1 MVMSVNTNISSLN
14 AQKNL
19 ATSQSKLATAIERLS
34 SGMRI
39 NSAKDDAAGLA
50 ISTRFT
56 TQINGLNQAVSNAND
71 GISLAQTTE
80 SALNEVTNNMQRIRT
95 LAVQSANATNSDS
108 DRAAL
113 DAEVQQRLAEITRI
127 SQQTT
132 FNGRH
137 VLDGTFGSA
146 AFQIGANVGE
156 TISVNMTQGAGASQI
171 GQIATSKTGDIS
183 AAFSS
188 GAAGLNLAAG
198 DLTIDMGAGA
208 GAVDVAAGNYTDAA
222 SLVAAINTAAG
233 STVAAVS
240 GNEIA
245 FTNSTGN
252 AITFGGAA
260 NPLGVTSVAAQTTGA
275 PVVTNG
281 TADSTGLAAKLTT
294 GFTLDGTTN
303 SLTIDAGGGG
313 TVVAPATYN
322 DAQDFAD
329 AINAAYNTDA
339 GTTGKVF
346 ATVVGGELHFE
357 NDDTG
362 NAVSMTG
369 AGTSAGLVPTTVA
382 AASSAPGG
390 TVDGTAT
397 STGVNAAVTAA
408 SSAVPL
414 TLANGDLTINGTD
427 MEGTYKDAQSLVD
440 AINSKGISGVSAYY
454 DADSKSVH
462 LNSQQALTV
471 AGTRAGATGPNPGD
485 PVGLNFAGAGAEI
498 ATASNLAASDVKT
511 VAGANDTISR
521 IDAALGTISSMRS
534 DLGAVQNRFTS
545 TIANLQTI
553 SQNLSAS
560 RSQIQ
565 DADFAAETANMSS
578 ANILQQAGVSVL
590 AQANATTQSVL
601 KLLQ

>member
-14 AQKNL
+14 AQNNL
-19 ATSQSKLATAIERLS
+19 AKSQSKLSTAIERLS

-156 TISVNMTQGAGASQI
+156 TISVNLSQGAGSTQV
-171 GQIATSKTGDIS
+171 GQMATSATSDLS
-183 AAFSS
+183 SLFTTAATAATAGTVAGGTVADATAAVAFTIGSDS
-188 GAAGLNLAAG
+188 VSVAAGSADLTALVASINTQLAAG
-198 DLTIDMGAGA
+198 S
-208 GAVDVAAGNYTDAA
+208 GNYTAA
-222 SLVAAINTAAG
+222 
-233 STVAAVS
+233 
-240 GNEIA
+240 
-245 FTNSTGN
+245 
-252 AITFGGAA
+252 
-260 NPLGVTSVAAQTTGA
+260 
-275 PVVTNG
+275 
-281 TADSTGLAAKLTT
+281 
-294 GFTLDGTTN
+294 
-303 SLTIDAGGGG
+303 
-313 TVVAPATYN
+313 
-322 DAQDFAD
+322 
-329 AINAAYNTDA
+329 
-339 GTTGKVF
+339 
-346 ATVVGGELHFE
+346 
-357 NDDTG
+357 
-362 NAVSMTG
+362 
-369 AGTSAGLVPTTVA
+369 
-382 AASSAPGG
+382 
-390 TVDGTAT
+390 VDGTAVKLTAVNPGADTMAT
-397 STGVNAAVTAA
+397 SGLTGITFGAATAGTD
-408 SSAVPL
+408 AVAAGTTSL
-414 TLANGDLTINGTD
+414 TLATGDLTVDSTD
-427 MEGTYKDAQSLVD
+427 MAGTYKDAQSLVD
-440 AINSKGISGVSAYY
+440 AINSKGITGVSAYY
-454 DADSKSVH
+454 DSTSGAVH
-462 LNSQQALTV
+462 LNSQTALTV
-471 AGTRAGATGPNPGD
+471 DGTKAAAGAGNLG
-485 PVGLNFAGAGAEI
+485 FAGAGATAI
-498 ATASNLAASDVKT
+498 ATGGNLASSNVKT
-511 VAGANDTISR
+511 VSGANDTISR

-534 DLGAVQNRFTS
+534 DLGAVQNRFDS

-553 SQNLSAS
+553 SQNLSSS

>member
-14 AQKNL
+14 AQNNL
-19 ATSQSKLATAIERLS
+19 AKSQSKLATAIERLS

-113 DAEVQQRLAEITRI
+113 DAEVQQRLSEITRI

-156 TISVNMTQGAGASQI
+156 TISVNLSQGAGAKQI
-171 GQIATSKTGDIS
+171 GQMATSSTGDISGLFLSGASAATASVATVNGVAGFDYSATSKTFTVDGNTVSLNAAYATQGAMVTAVQGQLDATASGKYTVAASGANGFTITTTATGAS
-183 AAFSS
+183 SAMTIGGADAAFVNTNVA
-188 GAAGLNLAAG
+188 GTDAVAGTAADLTLATG
-198 DLTIDMGAGA
+198 DLTID
-208 GAVDVAAGNYTDAA
+208 
-222 SLVAAINTAAG
+222 
-233 STVAAVS
+233 
-240 GNEIA
+240 
-245 FTNSTGN
+245 
-252 AITFGGAA
+252 
-260 NPLGVTSVAAQTTGA
+260 
-275 PVVTNG
+275 
-281 TADSTGLAAKLTT
+281 
-294 GFTLDGTTN
+294 
-303 SLTIDAGGGG
+303 
-313 TVVAPATYN
+313 
-322 DAQDFAD
+322 
-329 AINAAYNTDA
+329 
-339 GTTGKVF
+339 
-346 ATVVGGELHFE
+346 
-357 NDDTG
+357 
-362 NAVSMTG
+362 
-369 AGTSAGLVPTTVA
+369 
-382 AASSAPGG
+382 
-390 TVDGTAT
+390 
-397 STGVNAAVTAA
+397 
-408 SSAVPL
+408 
-414 TLANGDLTINGTD
+414 GTD
-427 MEGTYKDAQSLVD
+427 MAGSYKDAQSLVD
-440 AINSKGISGVSAYY
+440 AINAKGISGVAAYY
-454 DADSKSVH
+454 DSSSKSVH
-462 LNSQQALTV
+462 LNAQSALTV
-471 AGTRAGATGPNPGD
+471 DGTK
-485 PVGLNFAGAGAEI
+485 AGAGAGNLGFANAG
-498 ATASNLAASDVKT
+498 ATAIAIGGDLASSNVKT
-511 VAGANDTISR
+511 VSGANDTISR
-521 IDAALGTISSMRS
+521 IDAALSTISSMRS

-553 SQNLSAS
+553 SQNLNSS

>member
-14 AQKNL
+14 AQQNL
-19 ATSQSKLATAIERLS
+19 AKSQSKLATAIERLS

-127 SQQTT
+127 ASQTT

-156 TISVNMTQGAGASQI
+156 TISVNLSQGAGAKQV
-171 GQIATSKTGDIS
+171 GQMASSATGDLTSMFTVS
-183 AAFSS
+183 AASPGTAVS
-188 GAAGLNLAAG
+188 LAVGASTTIAAG
-198 DLTIDMGAGA
+198 DLTIGGTA
-208 GAVDVAAGNYTDAA
+208 VAAGTYTGTQFA
-222 SLVAAINTAAG
+222 AAIQTA
-233 STVAAVS
+233 
-240 GNEIA
+240 
-245 FTNSTGN
+245 
-252 AITFGGAA
+252 GGA
-260 NPLGVTSVAAQTTGA
+260 GVTATFDSTSNKITISNTNATAVALAGTARATYFSATSVAAQTPA
-275 PVVTNG
+275 
-281 TADSTGLAAKLTT
+281 STGT
-294 GFTLDGTTN
+294 
-303 SLTIDAGGGG
+303 
-313 TVVAPATYN
+313 
-322 DAQDFAD
+322 
-329 AINAAYNTDA
+329 
-339 GTTGKVF
+339 
-346 ATVVGGELHFE
+346 
-357 NDDTG
+357 
-362 NAVSMTG
+362 
-369 AGTSAGLVPTTVA
+369 
-382 AASSAPGG
+382 
-390 TVDGTAT
+390 
-397 STGVNAAVTAA
+397 
-408 SSAVPL
+408 L
-414 TLANGDLTINGTD
+414 TLATGDLTIQSASGGAAVDMNGTY
-427 MEGTYKDAQSLVD
+427 TSAQSLVD
-440 AINSKGISGVSAYY
+440 AINSKGVAGVSAYY
-454 DADSKSVH
+454 DSTSHQIH
-462 LNSQQALTV
+462 LNSQSALTV
-471 AGTRAGATGPNPGD
+471 NGAKSGTGAGNLGFSGAGAT
-485 PVGLNFAGAGAEI
+485 AI
-498 ATASNLAASDVKT
+498 ATGGTLAASDVKT
-511 VAGANDTISR
+511 VSGANDTISR
-521 IDAALGTISSMRS
+521 IDAALSTISSMRS
-534 DLGAVQNRFTS
+534 DLGAVQNRFQS

-601 KLLQ
+601 KLLH

>member
-19 ATSQSKLATAIERLS
+19 ATSQSKLSTAIERLS

-56 TQINGLNQAVSNAND
+56 TQINGLNQAVANAND

-113 DAEVQQRLAEITRI
+113 DAEVQQRLGEITRI

-137 VLDGTFGSA
+137 VLDGSFGSA

-156 TISVNMTQGAGASQI
+156 TITVNLSQGAGSSDV
-171 GQIATSKTGDIS
+171 GQAAVSTSGDIS
-183 AAFSS
+183 AMFPAAVAGSPGTPPVPGSVTTTVDLTTVLS
-188 GAAGLNLAAG
+188 GAGVVVGAG
-198 DLTIDMGAGA
+198 DLTVGGTDVGAA
-208 GAVDVAAGNYTDAA
+208 TYSDGAVLATAIATAGGADVSASFDAGTGLLTITNANE
-222 SLVAAINTAAG
+222 SNPVALGGTNA
-233 STVAAVS
+233 AAV
-240 GNEIA
+240 
-245 FTNSTGN
+245 
-252 AITFGGAA
+252 FGA
-260 NPLGVTSVAAQTTGA
+260 GVTSVVAQTPA
-275 PVVTNG
+275 
-281 TADSTGLAAKLTT
+281 
-294 GFTLDGTTN
+294 
-303 SLTIDAGGGG
+303 
-313 TVVAPATYN
+313 VAP
-322 DAQDFAD
+322 
-329 AINAAYNTDA
+329 
-339 GTTGKVF
+339 
-346 ATVVGGELHFE
+346 
-357 NDDTG
+357 
-362 NAVSMTG
+362 G
-369 AGTSAGLVPTTVA
+369 AGTPAGLTL
-382 AASSAPGG
+382 G
-390 TVDGTAT
+390 T
-397 STGVNAAVTAA
+397 
-408 SSAVPL
+408 
-414 TLANGDLTINGTD
+414 GDLTINGID
-427 MEGTYKDAQSLVD
+427 MAGSYADAQAFVSKV
-440 AINSKGISGVSAYY
+440 NSMGIDGVSAFY
-454 DADSKSVH
+454 DSGSKSFGINS
-462 LNSQQALTV
+462 LNELTIDG
-471 AGTRAGATGPNPGD
+471 AESGASGLNFSGAGATPIAADGSL
-485 PVGLNFAGAGAEI
+485 VG
-498 ATASNLAASDVKT
+498 SNVNT
-511 VAGANDTISR
+511 VTGANQVITR
-521 IDAALGTISSMRS
+521 IDAALSTISGMRS

-560 RSQIQ
+560 RSQIL

>member
-19 ATSQSKLATAIERLS
+19 AVSQSKLATAIERLS

-137 VLDGTFGSA
+137 VLDGSFGSA

-156 TISVNMTQGAGASQI
+156 TISVNLSQGASAAQV
-171 GQIATSKTGDIS
+171 GQIAS
-183 AAFSS
+183 A
-188 GAAGLNLAAG
+188 
-198 DLTIDMGAGA
+198 
-208 GAVDVAAGNYTDAA
+208 
-222 SLVAAINTAAG
+222 
-233 STVAAVS
+233 
-240 GNEIA
+240 
-245 FTNSTGN
+245 
-252 AITFGGAA
+252 
-260 NPLGVTSVAAQTTGA
+260 
-275 PVVTNG
+275 
-281 TADSTGLAAKLTT
+281 
-294 GFTLDGTTN
+294 
-303 SLTIDAGGGG
+303 
-313 TVVAPATYN
+313 
-322 DAQDFAD
+322 
-329 AINAAYNTDA
+329 
-339 GTTGKVF
+339 
-346 ATVVGGELHFE
+346 
-357 NDDTG
+357 
-362 NAVSMTG
+362 
-369 AGTSAGLVPTTVA
+369 TSASGVF
-382 AASSAPGG
+382 
-390 TVDGTAT
+390 TAT
-397 STGVNAAVTAA
+397 SATTAVIGTAAVTVASATAATDFTFAGVSVNVAANASGTYATMAADVDAQLNTGATAGKYAVTASAGGLVITQKTATTDAMAVTAGTNAAVGTVTAGVTGVA
-408 SSAVPL
+408 VGDPTSLVLAADGSDFSLQAGSGSAV
-414 TLANGDLTINGTD
+414 TFS
-427 MEGTYKDAQSLVD
+427 GTYKDAAALAT
-440 AINSKGISGVSAYY
+440 AINAKGISGVSAF
-454 DADSKSVH
+454 ADQDGKLH
-462 LNSQQALTV
+462 LASQEALTV
-471 AGTRAGATGPNPGD
+471 GGTKGIGT
-485 PVGLNFAGAGAEI
+485 GAGDLGFN
-498 ATASNLAASDVKT
+498 ATNAVGGDLANANVKT

-521 IDAALGTISSMRS
+521 IDSALGTISSMRS

-590 AQANATTQSVL
+590 AQANASTQSVL

>member
-14 AQKNL
+14 AQNNL
-19 ATSQSKLATAIERLS
+19 AKSQSKLSTAIERLS

-113 DAEVQQRLAEITRI
+113 DAEVQQRLSEITRI

-156 TISVNMTQGAGASQI
+156 TISVNLSQGAGAKQV
-171 GQIATSKTGDIS
+171 GQMATSASSDVSSLFVSGAS
-183 AAFSS
+183 AATAGSVAGGTVADPTAAVGFTIGSDTVS
-188 GAAGLNLAAG
+188 VAAGSADLTALVASINTELSVAGGGSGKYTAAVDGTAVKLTAVSAGADSMATSGLTGITFGAATAGTDAVAGTASDLTLATG
-198 DLTIDMGAGA
+198 DLTID
-208 GAVDVAAGNYTDAA
+208 
-222 SLVAAINTAAG
+222 
-233 STVAAVS
+233 
-240 GNEIA
+240 
-245 FTNSTGN
+245 
-252 AITFGGAA
+252 
-260 NPLGVTSVAAQTTGA
+260 
-275 PVVTNG
+275 
-281 TADSTGLAAKLTT
+281 
-294 GFTLDGTTN
+294 
-303 SLTIDAGGGG
+303 
-313 TVVAPATYN
+313 
-322 DAQDFAD
+322 
-329 AINAAYNTDA
+329 
-339 GTTGKVF
+339 
-346 ATVVGGELHFE
+346 
-357 NDDTG
+357 
-362 NAVSMTG
+362 
-369 AGTSAGLVPTTVA
+369 
-382 AASSAPGG
+382 
-390 TVDGTAT
+390 
-397 STGVNAAVTAA
+397 
-408 SSAVPL
+408 
-414 TLANGDLTINGTD
+414 GTD
-427 MEGTYKDAQSLVD
+427 MAGSYKDAQSLVD
-440 AINSKGISGVSAYY
+440 AINSKGIAGVSAYY
-454 DADSKSVH
+454 DSSSKQVH
-462 LNSQQALTV
+462 LNSQDALTV
-471 AGTRAGATGPNPGD
+471 DGTKAAAGAGNLGFSGAGATAIAIGGD
-485 PVGLNFAGAGAEI
+485 L
-498 ATASNLAASDVKT
+498 ASSNVKT
-511 VAGANDTISR
+511 VSGANDTISR
-521 IDAALGTISSMRS
+521 IDAALSTISSMRS
-534 DLGAVQNRFTS
+534 DLGAVQNRFDS

-553 SQNLSAS
+553 SQNLSSS

>member
-19 ATSQSKLATAIERLS
+19 ASSQSKLATAISRLS

-113 DAEVQQRLAEITRI
+113 DAEVQQRLSEITRI

-137 VLDGTFGSA
+137 VLDGSFGSA

-156 TISVNMTQGAGASQI
+156 TISVNLSQGAGAKQV
-171 GQIATSKTGDIS
+171 GQMATSASSDLSSLFVSGAS
-183 AAFSS
+183 AATAGSVAGGTVTDPTAAVAFTIGGDSVS
-188 GAAGLNLAAG
+188 VAAGSADLTALVASINTDLSVAGGGSGKYTAAVDGTAVKLTAVSAGADSMATSGLTGITFGAATAGTDAVAGTASDLTLATG
-198 DLTIDMGAGA
+198 DLTID
-208 GAVDVAAGNYTDAA
+208 
-222 SLVAAINTAAG
+222 
-233 STVAAVS
+233 
-240 GNEIA
+240 
-245 FTNSTGN
+245 
-252 AITFGGAA
+252 
-260 NPLGVTSVAAQTTGA
+260 
-275 PVVTNG
+275 
-281 TADSTGLAAKLTT
+281 
-294 GFTLDGTTN
+294 
-303 SLTIDAGGGG
+303 
-313 TVVAPATYN
+313 
-322 DAQDFAD
+322 
-329 AINAAYNTDA
+329 
-339 GTTGKVF
+339 
-346 ATVVGGELHFE
+346 
-357 NDDTG
+357 
-362 NAVSMTG
+362 
-369 AGTSAGLVPTTVA
+369 
-382 AASSAPGG
+382 
-390 TVDGTAT
+390 
-397 STGVNAAVTAA
+397 
-408 SSAVPL
+408 
-414 TLANGDLTINGTD
+414 GTD
-427 MEGTYKDAQSLVD
+427 MAGSYKDAQSLVD
-440 AINSKGISGVSAYY
+440 AINSKGITGVSAYY
-454 DADSKSVH
+454 DSSSKQVH
-462 LNSQQALTV
+462 LNSQTALTV
-471 AGTRAGATGPNPGD
+471 DGTKAAAGTGNLG
-485 PVGLNFAGAGAEI
+485 FAGAGATAI
-498 ATASNLAASDVKT
+498 ATGGDLASSNVKT
-511 VAGANDTISR
+511 VSGANDTISR

-534 DLGAVQNRFTS
+534 DLGAVQNRFDS

-553 SQNLSAS
+553 SQNLSSS

-590 AQANATTQSVL
+590 AQANASTQSVL

>member
-14 AQKNL
+14 AQNNL
-19 ATSQSKLATAIERLS
+19 AKSQSKLSTAIERLS

-113 DAEVQQRLAEITRI
+113 DAEVQQRLSEITRI

-156 TISVNMTQGAGASQI
+156 TISVNLSQGAGAKQV
-171 GQIATSKTGDIS
+171 GQMATSATGDLGSLFTTAGS
-183 AAFSS
+183 AATAGSVAGGTVADPTAAVAFTIGGDSVS
-188 GAAGLNLAAG
+188 VAAGSADLTALVASINTQLAAGSGNYTAAVDGTAVKLTAVNAGADSMATSGLTGITFGAATAGTDAVAAGTTSLTLATG
-198 DLTIDMGAGA
+198 DLTID
-208 GAVDVAAGNYTDAA
+208 
-222 SLVAAINTAAG
+222 
-233 STVAAVS
+233 
-240 GNEIA
+240 
-245 FTNSTGN
+245 
-252 AITFGGAA
+252 
-260 NPLGVTSVAAQTTGA
+260 
-275 PVVTNG
+275 
-281 TADSTGLAAKLTT
+281 
-294 GFTLDGTTN
+294 
-303 SLTIDAGGGG
+303 
-313 TVVAPATYN
+313 
-322 DAQDFAD
+322 
-329 AINAAYNTDA
+329 
-339 GTTGKVF
+339 
-346 ATVVGGELHFE
+346 
-357 NDDTG
+357 
-362 NAVSMTG
+362 
-369 AGTSAGLVPTTVA
+369 
-382 AASSAPGG
+382 
-390 TVDGTAT
+390 
-397 STGVNAAVTAA
+397 
-408 SSAVPL
+408 
-414 TLANGDLTINGTD
+414 GTD
-427 MEGTYKDAQSLVD
+427 MAGSYKDAQSLVD
-440 AINSKGISGVSAYY
+440 AINSKGVTGVSAYY
-454 DADSKSVH
+454 DSTSGEVH
-462 LNSQQALTV
+462 LNSQSALTV
-471 AGTRAGATGPNPGD
+471 DGAKAGTGAGNLGFSGAGAT
-485 PVGLNFAGAGAEI
+485 AI
-498 ATASNLAASDVKT
+498 ATGGDLASSNVKT
-511 VAGANDTISR
+511 VSGANDTISR
-521 IDAALGTISSMRS
+521 IDAALSTISSMRS
-534 DLGAVQNRFTS
+534 DLGAVQNRFDS

-553 SQNLSAS
+553 SQNLSSS

>member
-14 AQKNL
+14 AQNNL
-19 ATSQSKLATAIERLS
+19 AKSQSKLATAIERLS

-113 DAEVQQRLAEITRI
+113 DAEVQQRLSEITRI

-137 VLDGTFGSA
+137 VLDGSFGSA

-156 TISVNMTQGAGASQI
+156 TISVNLSQGAGSAQV
-171 GQIATSKTGDIS
+171 GQIASATSATGVFAATAAAAATAGSVSASGVAAWTSGTIAFTIGSDSVSVTASTDQTTTLAAIQSALDAGSNKYTVAADGANGFKLTAKTAGADPMTISGASGATFAAPTAGTDAVAVGDATPLTLNTGD
-183 AAFSS
+183 FTLQ
-188 GAAGLNLAAG
+188 AGTG
-198 DLTIDMGAGA
+198 T
-208 GAVDVAAGNYTDAA
+208 AVGITGTFKDAA
-222 SLVAAINTAAG
+222 SLAAAINA
-233 STVAAVS
+233 
-240 GNEIA
+240 
-245 FTNSTGN
+245 
-252 AITFGGAA
+252 
-260 NPLGVTSVAAQTTGA
+260 
-275 PVVTNG
+275 
-281 TADSTGLAAKLTT
+281 
-294 GFTLDGTTN
+294 
-303 SLTIDAGGGG
+303 
-313 TVVAPATYN
+313 
-322 DAQDFAD
+322 
-329 AINAAYNTDA
+329 
-339 GTTGKVF
+339 
-346 ATVVGGELHFE
+346 
-357 NDDTG
+357 
-362 NAVSMTG
+362 
-369 AGTSAGLVPTTVA
+369 
-382 AASSAPGG
+382 
-390 TVDGTAT
+390 
-397 STGVNAAVTAA
+397 
-408 SSAVPL
+408 
-414 TLANGDLTINGTD
+414 
-427 MEGTYKDAQSLVD
+427 
-440 AINSKGISGVSAYY
+440 KGITGVSAYA
-454 DADSKSVH
+454 DASTGALH
-462 LNSQQALTV
+462 LASQEALTV
-471 AGTRAGATGPNPGD
+471 GGAKGGT
-485 PVGLNFAGAGAEI
+485 GAGHLGFNT
-498 ATASNLAASDVKT
+498 TAYGIGGDLASANVKT

-521 IDAALGTISSMRS
+521 IDSALGTISSMRS